1 MGLPVKVSDRCD
13 GMVTLSTLREHSYM
27 WIRMA
32 RWKKVEDLFRKI
44 KVVKERYEKVGLG
57 ADFVN

>member
-1 MGLPVKVSDRCD
+1 MR
-13 GMVTLSTLREHSYM
+13 
-27 WIRMA
+27 IRMA
-32 RWKKVEDLFRKI
+32 RRKRVEGLFRKI